1 MEKAQREA
9 DEARKKGL
17 EEIERQ
23 KRAAVAEIRA
33 AAVDLAIGAAGRI
46 VQSSMDEKAQRKL
59 ASEFIA
65 GIPEATRRS

>member
-9 DEARKKGL
+9 EEARKKGL

-33 AAVDLAIGAAGRI
+33 VAVDLAVSAAGRI
-46 VQSSMDEKAQRKL
+46 VKSSMDDKTQRKL
-59 ASEFIA
+59 ASDFLA
-65 GIPEATRRS
+65 GIGDASGRS